1 MMEIKTPDNE
11 NAYPNSPPEI
21 KFNSKIN
28 LPCVN
33 QSNGQVDKSKF
44 NMFKNWQKKY
54 TLEDCLLGL
63 KQEMINNK
71 KLNQPQDGDMFWA
84 RPASNCEAGLP
95 GNE

>member
-1 MMEIKTPDNE
+1 MRIYMMEIESPNND
-11 NAYPNSPPEI
+11 NAYPNAPPQI

-33 QSNGQVDKSKF
+33 QQNGKIDASKF

-63 KQEMINNK
+63 KQEMIVNK
-71 KLNQPQDGDMFWA
+71 KLNQPPDGDMF
-84 RPASNCEAGLP
+84 
-95 GNE
+95 

>member
-1 MMEIKTPDNE
+1 MMEMKTPDNE
-11 NAYPNSPPEI
+11 TGYPNSPPEI

-71 KLNQPQDGDMFWA
+71 KLNQPQDGDMF
-84 RPASNCEAGLP
+84 
-95 GNE
+95 